1 MAKELTGLQVLALD
15 TYRKAPKD
23 YSIMDA
29 NEAIREAVREACGG
43 EWNYYKFKEH
53 EYKVYAIIAEI
64 MPVALNASLANR
76 FGDFAEFKDTAMGD
90 ENHFIV
96 EDNTIY
102 PIYTTARGNGDVE
115 RQKISARSFS
125 VATINRAIKFYDEW
139 DRFMAG
145 KIDLSTMTDRATVSY
160 LHFVGQLISDTI
172 YASYASVGTDYKATG
187 AFDADTLDDIMEHV
201 KAATGADRLQI
212 WGSTSAL
219 GNISDGFGYSDSAKD
234 RANNLGY
241 YGVFRGTDMFA
252 MPQAYQP
259 QTTTFSVNRSHI
271 LILPASEKI
280 VKVAFEGTP
289 VVGANTDPLARND
302 MQIEFMYARRVGA
315 AAITVPSGLYG
326 FYKFT

>member
-15 TYRKAPKD
+15 TYRKSPKN
-23 YSIMDA
+23 YSVMDA
-29 NEAIREAVREACGG
+29 NDAIREAVREACGG
-43 EWNYYKFKEH
+43 EWNYYKFKEN
-53 EYKVYAIIAEI
+53 EYKVYAIIAET
-64 MPVALNASLANR
+64 MPVALNASLANK
-76 FGDFAEFKDTAMGD
+76 FGDFADFKDTAMGD

-102 PIYTTARGNGDVE
+102 PIYTSARGNGDVE
-115 RQKISARSFS
+115 RQKISQRAFS
-125 VATINRAIKFYDEW
+125 VPTVAKSIKFYDEW

-145 KIDLSTMTDRATVSY
+145 KIDFTTMTDRAMVSY
-160 LHFVGQLISDTI
+160 LHYVGQLISDTI
-172 YASYASVGTDYKATG
+172 YASYSSVGTAFKTTG
-187 AFDADTLDDIMEHV
+187 AFDADALDNIIENV

-241 YGVFRGTDMFA
+241 YGGFRGTDMFA
-252 MPQAYQP
+252 LPQAYVP
-259 QTTTFSVNRSHI
+259 QTTDFVVNRSHVI
-271 LILPASEKI
+271 VLPANEKI

-289 VVGANTDPLARND
+289 VVGAETSPMARND
-302 MQIEFMYARRVGA
+302 MQIEFLYSRRVGA

-326 FYKFT
+326 FYIFS